1 MERKKEDRAQ
11 QTRERIRAAAR
22 RLFLQQG
29 YTATSIDAI
38 LAAAGIA
45 SKETL
50 YRHYGSKEELF
61 VDVLREMTL
70 EQPEFSAMVSALP
83 APRDQEALRGS
94 LTMLAR
100 AILAMMSQ
108 PEYLALVRIMIAEA
122 PRFPQLGPLF
132 FAMVPE
138 RMLAILTGL
147 LRAAREQGIIADV
160 DSEVVTRVL
169 VGALLTYALQQ
180 MMSLGD
186 VAQLP
191 SEERADGVV
200 ELVMRVLAPGGAPT
214 VDS

>member
-1 MERKKEDRAQ
+1 MERKQGDRAQ

-29 YTATSIDAI
+29 YLETSTDAI
-38 LAAAGIA
+38 LVAAGIA

-70 EQPEFSAMVSALP
+70 EQPEFSAMISALP
-83 APRDQEALRGS
+83 APHDRQALRNS

-108 PEYLALVRIMIAEA
+108 PEYLALVRIMISEA

-132 FAMVPE
+132 FAMVPQ
-138 RMLAILTGL
+138 RMLAIVTKL
-147 LRAAREQGIIADV
+147 LRAAWEHGIIADV

-169 VGALLTYALQQ
+169 VGALLTYALPQ
-180 MMSLGD
+180 MMFLGD
-186 VAQLP
+186 AVRLP
-191 SEERADGVV
+191 SDDCADGVV
-200 ELVMRVLAPGGAPT
+200 ELVMRALAAEAPT
-214 VDS
+214 Q

>member
-11 QTRERIRAAAR
+11 QTRERIRVAAR

-29 YTATSIDAI
+29 YTATSTDAI
-38 LAAAGIA
+38 LAAAGVA

-61 VDVLREMTL
+61 VYVLREMTL

-83 APRDQEALRGS
+83 APSDQEALRGS

-132 FAMVPE
+132 FAMIPE

-147 LRAAREQGIIADV
+147 LRAARERGIIADV

-191 SEERADGVV
+191 SEECADGVV
-200 ELVMRVLAPGGAPT
+200 ELVMRALAPEVPLP
-214 VDS
+214 